1 MSLVGW
7 ELLGVRLLLVSPSW
21 PPGAV
26 QGINN
31 ADGSEACSRQ
41 GTLRRLLETVMELES
56 VALHVSPQAL
66 LLGFGGPGS

>member
-7 ELLGVRLLLVSPSW
+7 ELLGVRLRLVSPSW

-26 QGINN
+26 QGIND
-31 ADGSEACSRQ
+31 ADGSEACSRP
-41 GTLRRLLETVMELES
+41 LRRLLETAMELES